1 MKKIILCTLLV
12 SLVAPLSWA
21 HKQKPKDGKTAAVAT
36 THSNDFKARRKQI
49 KELIKK
55 YKKAPEAQ
63 KPAIKEE
70 LAQVVS
76 VQVDAQMAY
85 MKQRIADERANL
97 DNWER
102 KINEDE
108 QNLAQVK
115 AQRVEDLLS
124 GEAAKKHKAAKKAW
138 KKQMKSVK

>member
-21 HKQKPKDGKTAAVAT
+21 HKQEPKDGKTAAVAT
-36 THSNDFKARRKQI
+36 TQSNNFKARRKQI

-63 KPAIKEE
+63 KPAIKEA

-138 KKQMKSVK
+138 KKQMRRMK

>member
-12 SLVAPLSWA
+12 SLVSPLSWA
-21 HKQKPKDGKTAAVAT
+21 HKQEPKDGKTAAVSTAQD
-36 THSNDFKARRKQI
+36 DFKARRKQI

-55 YKKAPEAQ
+55 YKKAPAAQ

-138 KKQMKSVK
+138 KKQMRRMK